1 MGFRADG
8 TLWGISAKTS
18 LFINPEAWSAQQG
31 EEGVLE
37 GKELGL
43 EINEHTK
50 EPLPFRQAGATGARW
65 LCGKVETHFQ
75 THVPFAGQCLPTEST
90 VIVLPFPILYFS
102 TFFFPLFTRNLFFF
116 LPPQSLEGKEL
127 LICKSSDL

>member
-1 MGFRADG
+1 MGLGFRADG

-43 EINEHTK
+43 VISEHTK
-50 EPLPFRQAGATGARW
+50 EPLTFQQARATGARRP
-65 LCGKVETHFQ
+65 CGNAETRVQMH
-75 THVPFAGQCLPTEST
+75 THRSQGSVFSYRIQCHLTSYPRFIIFRLSLPHQKS
-90 VIVLPFPILYFS
+90 
-102 TFFFPLFTRNLFFF
+102 FFFHLLRALGWGGG
-116 LPPQSLEGKEL
+116 GK
-127 LICKSSDL
+127 SY

>member
-1 MGFRADG
+1 MGLGFRADG

-43 EINEHTK
+43 VINEHTK
-50 EPLPFRQAGATGARW
+50 EPLTFQPARATGARRP
-65 LCGKVETHFQ
+65 CGKAETRVRLH
-75 THVPFAGQCLPTEST
+75 
-90 VIVLPFPILYFS
+90 
-102 TFFFPLFTRNLFFF
+102 TRHSRGSIFF
-116 LPPQSLEGKEL
+116 LQNTMSFNSLSPFYNFLPSPSPSEIFFHL
-127 LICKSSDL
+127 LGALGVVVGGGGRNSY